1 MSPAGFALVFA
12 LTLGAFAFALL
23 AVEARSLVRSTY
35 LYVAHSCF
43 LILIYV
49 TYAVFTGNNYLFV
62 WAGLCV
68 VNTWILPFLVG
79 GLKFTAARISGE
91 IRVPRST
98 TFLFAGVAVL
108 AIASVAA
115 LSSFSLVVPTSPI
128 DNLDKTVSLNL
139 LAALLLFVYGIIV
152 MLTHRHLFKLA
163 LGLLIMTA
171 GAHLTLIQMAPKF
184 FTMVE
189 IEVLTKVM
197 GTVFAMLYAA
207 RLLSERFQS
216 ADASE
221 LLSSQE

>member
-1 MSPAGFALVFA
+1 
-12 LTLGAFAFALL
+12 
-23 AVEARSLVRSTY
+23 
-35 LYVAHSCF
+35 
-43 LILIYV
+43 
-49 TYAVFTGNNYLFV
+49 
-62 WAGLCV
+62 
-68 VNTWILPFLVG
+68 VG

-98 TFLFAGVAVL
+98 TFVFAGVAIL

-115 LSSFSLVVPTSPI
+115 LSSFSLMVPTSPI

-152 MLTHRHLFKLA
+152 VLTHRHLFKLA